1 MKERYKTS
9 ITTKSGRVSV
19 FEDKI
24 STTPSYW
31 LKQAKKDR
39 KANINTN
46 IGITTRKGKQI
57 VSSVRSEFPNGDVF
71 VASYLGKRKT
81 K

>member
-71 VASYLGKRKT
+71 TASFLGSKNK
-81 K
+81 